1 MRPTW
6 CKFSSDI
13 PRLPLSF
20 PMHWNWY
27 SALYTIPWSWFMWM
41 GWLRCSL
48 FQGAWPSRT
57 WSVFHIPV
65 TTAETH
71 HPLPHC
77 ACVHCLV
84 SVTMNVNRCH
94 FFSLWR
100 NSSLCHCFLCL
111 SISDTVLSDCFSA
124 TICCMATEC
133 NKILVGRFNLY
144 CHNTNILLW
153 GHGPT

>member
-48 FQGAWPSRT
+48 FQGAWPSRM
-57 WSVFHIPV
+57 WPVFHIPV

-94 FFSLWR
+94 FFSAYLYTFTSYTLPCQMLFCQTAPLL
-100 NSSLCHCFLCL
+100 SSVTWQQHG
-111 SISDTVLSDCFSA
+111 IV
-124 TICCMATEC
+124 
-133 NKILVGRFNLY
+133 VGRFSLY
-144 CHNTNILLW
+144 CHTTTICLW
-153 GHGPT
+153 PHGPS